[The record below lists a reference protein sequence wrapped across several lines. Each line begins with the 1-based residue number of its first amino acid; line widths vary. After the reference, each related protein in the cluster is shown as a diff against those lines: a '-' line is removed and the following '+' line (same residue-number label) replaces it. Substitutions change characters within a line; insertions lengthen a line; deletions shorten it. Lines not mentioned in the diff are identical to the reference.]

1 MWWEIIPS
9 FAIITTIA
17 TIPMLATRAVNRLA
31 HDGNPYKRNY
41 TNTVS
46 AHLIELV
53 YNTLLTK
60 YHIKDPYAMFWHK
73 RDTQHGKPSLWT
85 EYVKVRNMYDQKSSI
100 HIYFSA

>member
-41 TNTVS
+41 TNT
-46 AHLIELV
+46 
-53 YNTLLTK
+53 
-60 YHIKDPYAMFWHK
+60 DPYAMFWHK
-73 RDTQHGKPSLWT
+73 RDTQHGKPSFWT
-85 EYVKVRNMYDQKSSI
+85 QYVKPDLQGNASVYKTNTLADL
-100 HIYFSA
+100 